1 MLLTRDRLATQVA
14 GRLVRLA
21 QSASTHFNK
30 PVVTRQYVR
39 VLLGRYDVELEQLSS
54 TRTIQVKVHAENAT
68 GLLQQVEFRCLAAV
82 VGGLIC

>member
-1 MLLTRDRLATQVA
+1 M
-14 GRLVRLA
+14 VRLA

-30 PVVTRQYVR
+30 PVVTRQYAR

-68 GLLQQVEFRCLAAV
+68 GFLQQV
-82 VGGLIC
+82 GLPWFSRRKGDHPFILH